1 MSTPQPKTVE
11 DSISLRSGLGISA
24 LAIIAFQLAYSFP
37 ACSFLIVVYLWG
49 LFQLTRLKTAR
60 QASYLGLLV
69 GMLAYAPQMNFL
81 WTIFGP
87 AAIALWFVP
96 AFWIRMFLVLGR
108 SCRMHFGKW
117 QAILLMPFLWTGLE
131 YFRSELYYL
140 RFSWLNAGY
149 VFSNNLQW
157 LPMRHLG
164 VYGFGFAIM

>member
-69 GMLAYAPQMNFL
+69 GMLAYAPQMYFL

-87 AAIALWFVP
+87 AAIALWFVL
-96 AFWIRMFLVLGR
+96 AFWIRMFLYLGYK
-108 SCRMHFGKW
+108 CRQSF
-117 QAILLMPFLWTGLE
+117 APIAALALLP
-131 YFRSELYYL
+131 
-140 RFSWLNAGY
+140 
-149 VFSNNLQW
+149 
-157 LPMRHLG
+157 
-164 VYGFGFAIM
+164 